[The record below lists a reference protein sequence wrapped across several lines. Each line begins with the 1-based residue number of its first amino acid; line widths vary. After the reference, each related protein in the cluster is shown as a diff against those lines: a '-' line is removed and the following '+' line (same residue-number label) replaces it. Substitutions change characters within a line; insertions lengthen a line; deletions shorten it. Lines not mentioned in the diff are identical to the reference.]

1 MHHAILWLT
10 MLVGV
15 ATLAW
20 RPFRRRVQTWLGRVR
35 KALGWRKTLLLVFMA
50 LVLVGVALAIGPEVA
65 IAFSGD
71 LFVYFDVVTAIAL
84 GLAARQLS
92 YAIPLVL
99 GRVRG
104 WAASL
109 GQACRAV
116 IGGRPRGGRLARPSG
131 ARGRRPEDPE
141 PGLPWAVC

>member
-10 MLVGV
+10 VLGG
-15 ATLAW
+15 AAALAFG
-20 RPFRRRVQTWLGRVR
+20 PFRLRVQAWLDRVR

-50 LVLVGVALAIGPEVA
+50 LLLVGVGLTIGPEVA

-92 YAIPLVL
+92 YVIPLVL
-99 GRVRG
+99 ARARS
-104 WAASL
+104 WAEVLART
-109 GQACRAV
+109 CRAV
-116 IGGRPRGGRLARPSG
+116 IGARARRRRLAR
-131 ARGRRPEDPE
+131 RGGVRGGTTEDPE